1 MCLFL
6 RGLRSV
12 ASSLASSLQPP
23 ASSVRMTDTLPT
35 VSLPVTSSAT
45 IGRFAPSPTGPLHLG
60 SLVGAVGSWLF
71 ARSGGG
77 RWLVRMEDLD
87 TPRVVPGAAEEILE
101 TLRRY
106 GLEWDG
112 DVVVQSQRVKLYH
125 EVLRK
130 LEATDRVFECGCT
143 RAELKRYGIRRKE
156 TEDGDGAVY
165 PGFCRDGLPP
175 GKRARLI
182 RFRAPA
188 TTITFD
194 DRVRGVIRENL
205 ATATGD
211 FVLLRADGIVA
222 YQLAVV
228 VDDAEAGVTEVVRG
242 ADLLSSTARQI
253 ALQRALGYATPSY
266 AHLPLVV
273 DAGGRKLGKKYGSLP
288 LSVLDGATI
297 RRTLRLA
304 LEVLGIPDAEGETPE
319 QILGS
324 ALASFDERSVPEG
337 EFIGE

>member
-1 MCLFL
+1 MPD
-6 RGLRSV
+6 
-12 ASSLASSLQPP
+12 A
-23 ASSVRMTDTLPT
+23 LPT
-35 VSLPVTSSAT
+35 VSLPVTSSPLDETREPRTDNREPT

-71 ARSGGG
+71 ASARGG

-87 TPRVVPGAAEEILE
+87 TPRVVPGSAEEILE
-101 TLRRY
+101 ALRRC

-112 DVVVQSQRVKLYH
+112 EVVVQSERVELYH

-130 LEATDRVFECGCT
+130 LEPAGEIFECGCT
-143 RAELKRYGIRRKE
+143 RAELKRYGIRRGKE
-156 TEDGDGAVY
+156 TEDGDGAIY

-175 GKRARLI
+175 GKRARVI
-182 RFRAPA
+182 RFRAPD
-188 TTITFD
+188 TTITFE
-194 DRVRGVIRENL
+194 DRVRGVIHENV
-205 ATATGD
+205 AAETGD

-253 ALQRALGYATPSY
+253 ALQRALGFETPSY

-273 DAGGRKLGKKYGSLP
+273 DADGRKLGKKYGSLP
-288 LSVLDGATI
+288 LSLLDRPTI
-297 RRTLRLA
+297 CRTLRLA

-319 QILGS
+319 QILAS
-324 ALASFDERSVPEG
+324 ALVSFDERSVPEG
-337 EFIGE
+337 EFMGS

>member
-1 MCLFL
+1 
-6 RGLRSV
+6 
-12 ASSLASSLQPP
+12 
-23 ASSVRMTDTLPT
+23 
-35 VSLPVTSSAT
+35 VTSSPITENREPRTGNRKPAT
-45 IGRFAPSPTGPLHLG
+45 GRFAPSPTGPLHLG

-71 ARSGGG
+71 ARSSGG

-87 TPRVVPGAAEEILE
+87 TARVVPGSAEEILE
-101 TLRRY
+101 ALRRY

-112 DVVVQSQRVKLYH
+112 EVVVQSERVELYH

-130 LEATDRVFECGCT
+130 LEAAGRVFPCGCT
-143 RAELKRYGIRRKE
+143 RAELKRYGIRRGKE
-156 TEDGDGAVY
+156 TEDGEGAVY

-175 GKRARLI
+175 GKRSRLV
-182 RFRAPA
+182 RFRTPD

-194 DRVRGVIRENL
+194 DRVRGVLRENV
-205 ATATGD
+205 AAETGD

-253 ALQRALGYATPSY
+253 ALQRALGYETPSY

-273 DAGGRKLGKKYGSLP
+273 DSGGRKLGKKYGSLP
-288 LSVLDGATI
+288 LSVLDAATI
-297 RRTLRLA
+297 CRTLRLA
-304 LEVLGIPDAEGETPE
+304 LDVLGIPDAGGETPE
-319 QILGS
+319 QILAS
-324 ALASFDERSVPEG
+324 ALATFDERRVPRE
-337 EFIGE
+337 EFVST